1 VTTVVSEPRKLQINC
16 KVCDGPSVL
25 FGKTEVL
32 KKYAVQYFRCGNC
45 GFIQTES
52 PFWLDEAYASA
63 IARQDVGIMHRNLL
77 NCEVTSSVLNLLFP
91 KAASCVDF
99 GAGHGM
105 FVRLMRDRGFN
116 FFWSDL
122 HAPND
127 YARGFEREIGA
138 RFDFL
143 TAFEVLE
150 HLVDPVAGLEELMS
164 LSENVFVSTCLLPK
178 PAPALN
184 DWWYYVPS
192 SGQHI
197 AFYTEESL
205 RLLAARFGRHLLS
218 LDSYHLFTVKPK
230 SRFVFRLANH
240 LRFARLVNRA
250 YNRPSLIE
258 SDFKQ
263 MTQ

>member
-1 VTTVVSEPRKLQINC
+1 
-16 KVCDGPSVL
+16 VCNGPSVL
-25 FGKTEVL
+25 FGKAQVL
-32 KKYAVQYFRCGNC
+32 KKYSVQYFRCDNC

-52 PFWLDEAYASA
+52 PFWLKEAYASA

-77 NCEVTSSVLNLLFP
+77 NSEVTSSVLNLLFP
-91 KAASCVDF
+91 KAANCVDF

-122 HAPND
+122 HAVND
-127 YARGFEREIGA
+127 YARGFECEAGV

-150 HLVDPVAGLEELMS
+150 HLVDPVAGFEELMNI
-164 LSENVFVSTCLLPK
+164 SENVFVSTCLLPK
-178 PAPALN
+178 PAPGLN
-184 DWWYYVPS
+184 DWWYYVPA

-218 LDSYHLFTVKPK
+218 LGSYHLFTAKPK
-230 SRFVFRLANH
+230 SGLKFRFANH
-240 LRFARLVNRA
+240 LKLARLVNRA
-250 YNRPSLIE
+250 YRRPSLIE

-263 MTQ
+263 MTE